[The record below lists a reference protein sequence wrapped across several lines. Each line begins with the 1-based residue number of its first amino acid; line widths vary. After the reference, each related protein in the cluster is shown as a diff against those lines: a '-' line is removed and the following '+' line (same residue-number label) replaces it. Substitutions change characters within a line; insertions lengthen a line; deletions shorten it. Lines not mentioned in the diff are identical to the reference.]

1 VEYRLKRRMPK
12 EEFVKILIF
21 GDTEGFKDELDEVD
35 GGDSDKSDEGGI
47 ALIGA
52 GDENEDVG
60 ADL

>member
-1 VEYRLKRRMPK
+1 MEYRLKRRMPK
-12 EEFVKILIF
+12 EEFLEKLIF
-21 GDTEGFKDELDEVD
+21 GDVEGFKDKLDGVD

-47 ALIGA
+47 ALVGD